1 MKAAIVERPGELSVR
16 EVAEP
21 VMGDYDCLCENLYGA
36 TCSGTDLHLI
46 QGRAMPF
53 PVRYPLMLGHETI
66 GRVVKVGAKVEAFS
80 VDDLVTRTVNRDVG
94 DISAMWGASLS
105 GAS

>member
-66 GRVVKVGAKVEAFS
+66 GRGQRRQVWPTTGT
-80 VDDLVTRTVNRDVG
+80 TRPRICRT
-94 DISAMWGASLS
+94 S
-105 GAS
+105 